1 MFISSFPPNYNID
14 KIKTVFIR
22 SRAPDLHSLFYTLRK
37 TWFYFFAIIKTSSLS
52 LKEFCCI

>member
-22 SRAPDLHSLFYTLRK
+22 SRAPDLHSLFYTLEK
-37 TWFYFFAIIKTSSLS
+37 EVKEIEKYFQS
-52 LKEFCCI
+52 